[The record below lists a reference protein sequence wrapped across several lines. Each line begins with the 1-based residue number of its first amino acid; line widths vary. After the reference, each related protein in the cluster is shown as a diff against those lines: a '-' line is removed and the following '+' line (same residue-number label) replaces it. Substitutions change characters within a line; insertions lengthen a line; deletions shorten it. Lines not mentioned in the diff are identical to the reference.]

1 MNDVVALRFGA
12 FTLDLS
18 RHVLL
23 RGSEEVALRPQSFRV
38 LACLAQ
44 RSGELIANAEL
55 IEACWDN
62 PRHTNTNSLAQCI
75 RDIRDALGQNDKQI
89 IRTVPR
95 RGYVFAERVFPIAA
109 LAAQPP
115 VDEGNQIPRRQ
126 SPLVETLRARWLAP
140 TALIGMAIV
149 AACSLIW
156 FWPTRPTE
164 LTMMAVPSIAI
175 LPFAVSG
182 EQSDKTHAGTAF
194 ADDVAT
200 ELTRMPQNYTMRIR
214 SASGYTVQTTDHLTK
229 TARNLGVRYVVQGSL
244 QREGD
249 TQLFNIQLIEA
260 ARSRAVWADFFS
272 APSNSQEALSG
283 LARRIARALSAQVL
297 EAEIRLPLP
306 ANPEPGHF
314 VMLGLRPKAGEF
326 GIEANRQAA
335 ARYAEAIA
343 LDPNYVP
350 ALLGYAK
357 AKVNEVLNSWTPKD
371 SWNAALDEAE
381 RAIMHAASIEPRNAL
396 VHHTRGTYLRARANN
411 PEAVAAFQH
420 ALTLKPH
427 FPFAH
432 AELGRAKIE
441 VGLASETVGHIEE
454 AIRLSPADPF
464 IFTWYFWAG
473 MAEIHVERYA
483 SAIEW
488 LLRAR
493 QASRAFDI
501 TLFYLAIAY
510 AGLGQSDQARAY
522 LDEYR
527 ALRPSFSVSGL
538 SNVFFPGRSPIVTEQ
553 RARIV
558 ALLCQLNAPGCA
570 EKGSKL

>member
-1 MNDVVALRFGA
+1 
-12 FTLDLS
+12 
-18 RHVLL
+18 
-23 RGSEEVALRPQSFRV
+23 
-38 LACLAQ
+38 
-44 RSGELIANAEL
+44 
-55 IEACWDN
+55 
-62 PRHTNTNSLAQCI
+62 
-75 RDIRDALGQNDKQI
+75 
-89 IRTVPR
+89 
-95 RGYVFAERVFPIAA
+95 
-109 LAAQPP
+109 
-115 VDEGNQIPRRQ
+115 
-126 SPLVETLRARWLAP
+126 
-140 TALIGMAIV
+140 
-149 AACSLIW
+149 
-156 FWPTRPTE
+156 
-164 LTMMAVPSIAI
+164 
-175 LPFAVSG
+175 
-182 EQSDKTHAGTAF
+182 
-194 ADDVAT
+194 
-200 ELTRMPQNYTMRIR
+200 
-214 SASGYTVQTTDHLTK
+214 
-229 TARNLGVRYVVQGSL
+229 
-244 QREGD
+244 
-249 TQLFNIQLIEA
+249 
-260 ARSRAVWADFFS
+260 
-272 APSNSQEALSG
+272 
-283 LARRIARALSAQVL
+283 
-297 EAEIRLPLP
+297 
-306 ANPEPGHF
+306 
-314 VMLGLRPKAGEF
+314 
-326 GIEANRQAA
+326 
-335 ARYAEAIA
+335 
-343 LDPNYVP
+343 
-350 ALLGYAK
+350 
-357 AKVNEVLNSWTPKD
+357 
-371 SWNAALDEAE
+371 
-381 RAIMHAASIEPRNAL
+381 